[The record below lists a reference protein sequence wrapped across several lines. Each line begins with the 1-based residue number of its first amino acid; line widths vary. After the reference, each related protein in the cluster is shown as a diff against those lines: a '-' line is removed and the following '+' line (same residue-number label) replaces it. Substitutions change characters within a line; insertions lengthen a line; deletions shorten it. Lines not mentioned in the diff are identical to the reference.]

1 MKALIFDNVFN
12 ELSNKKECGLYGFKD
27 RETLYVCSLD
37 DKSKFEKIGIY
48 SANKPTGE
56 GENTLWI
63 TIKEGKPECFIGNE
77 KIPCDV
83 INYKTDFQKRNHG
96 IIDPSVLQERTVTI
110 IGLGSGGSAIALDL
124 ARAGVEKFILI
135 EHDTVEISNIC
146 RSAYDLS
153 DVGKKKTDALLEKML
168 RINPFLKVDVHS
180 NNLFDIEKNA
190 LQKII
195 EDSDLIIDA
204 TDSVKTKQLIN
215 GIAYHEKP
223 VIYPAVYSDGIGG
236 DILFTI
242 PGLTPCYECVFS
254 QIIPQMQE
262 LRRSEWD
269 YTTGT
274 TKPMSSLI
282 SDIQIVVSRTVKLAL
297 AILTADQPN
306 SFIEKITEQDCSI
319 LFISNQKGTFFED
332 DTFSEFW
339 GKTEINPHCSC
350 QTLR

>member
-1 MKALIFDNVFN
+1 MKAIIFEDVI
-12 ELSNKKECGLYGFKD
+12 KKISSAKESDIYGFKNN
-27 RETLYVCSLD
+27 ETIFICSHD
-37 DKSKFEKIGIY
+37 EKSSLKKIGVY
-48 SANKPTGE
+48 SNKPKENEE
-56 GENTLWI
+56 GLWL
-63 TIKEGKPECFIGNE
+63 TIKDGKPECFIGSEN
-77 KIPCDV
+77 IPCEV

-135 EHDTVEISNIC
+135 EHDTVELSNIC
-146 RSAYDLS
+146 RSAYDLA
-153 DVGKKKTDALLEKML
+153 DIGKKKTDALLEKML
-168 RINPFLKVDVHS
+168 RINPFLKVDVYS
-180 NNLFDIEKNA
+180 NNLFDIEKNT

-195 EDSDLIIDA
+195 DESDLIIDA

-223 VIYPAVYSDGIGG
+223 VIYPAVYSEGIGG

-269 YTTGT
+269 YATGT

-282 SDIQIVVSRTVKLAL
+282 SDIQVVVARTVKLAL

-350 QTLR
+350 QTLK